1 MFVARKNEKTLGHK
15 HCLCYVS
22 ISISNLTKSTQVRR
36 NCAEK
41 AGPTLSHIDQMKP
54 VHRTAWDR
62 AMERRLKGRREEV
75 VRKGLKHPETQAHCT
90 VSVHLEA
97 QRQHKPKAT
106 AAAIFSQPLKV
117 TLIKCISSELEF
129 KITLEVWKPETNLD
143 PPNIHKTSILLHLF
157 CARSITT
164 LSLQLFFLPCP
175 TCISTFLFISL
186 LNKQSCPFLGPDQ
199 LFANKYIETFF
210 CSFRPY
216 LVPPADQPGFGAG
229 LTE

>member
-54 VHRTAWDR
+54 VHRTAW

-129 KITLEVWKPETNLD
+129 KITLEVWKPEQIW
-143 PPNIHKTSILLHLF
+143 IHRTYTKHQSYYIYSVPE
-157 CARSITT
+157 A
-164 LSLQLFFLPCP
+164 LQLFHYNFSFYPVLLASPH
-175 TCISTFLFISL
+175 FYLSL
-186 LNKQSCPFLGPDQ
+186 CWTSSLAPFLD
-199 LFANKYIETFF
+199 
-210 CSFRPY
+210 
-216 LVPPADQPGFGAG
+216 
-229 LTE
+229 LTNCLLTNI